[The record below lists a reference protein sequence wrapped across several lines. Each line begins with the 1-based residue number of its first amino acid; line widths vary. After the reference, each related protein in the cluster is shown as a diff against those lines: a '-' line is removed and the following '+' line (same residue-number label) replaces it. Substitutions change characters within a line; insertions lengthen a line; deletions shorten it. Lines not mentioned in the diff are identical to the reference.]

1 MNKFGIAS
9 ILLPVILGS
18 CSVERDTREKPN
30 VVFILTDQWR
40 ASSLGYTGNNVVKT
54 PNIDRF
60 ARESVNFTN
69 AVSVCPVCTPYR
81 ASLITGRYPTST
93 GMFLNDIYLPSEENC
108 MAEIFGAEGYNTAY
122 IGKWHLDGHGRED
135 NVDPVRRQGFDFWKG
150 LECSHDYNNMPYY
163 ENDDPEK
170 KYREDY
176 STFAESKDARDYL
189 EMHANDKSPF
199 LLFVSFGTPHFPHHS
214 APQEYKDMYPYSS
227 LDLYPNVP
235 DSLKDHVLKELQGYY
250 AHCTATDKA
259 IGDIISK
266 IDALG
271 LSENTIVVFTS
282 DHGEMMGSHGRL
294 PFRKQL
300 AWNESAHV
308 PFLIRLPGIDKQPGA
323 TVNAPLSTPDI
334 LPSLLGLSD
343 IKIPESIEG
352 SDLSAMIEAPDPN
365 TDRAALFMN
374 VCPFDINYPDKEYR
388 AIRTK
393 QYTYARTPEGP
404 FMLFDNTIDP
414 YQLNNLLDKPEFSDL
429 QKYLDKKLDEQL
441 SSIDDANFKPR
452 EYYLKKWGLEL
463 NEHHIIEYRSIPGQ
477 TNPVCSPKLQF

>member
-1 MNKFGIAS
+1 MDKIGITS
-9 ILLPVILGS
+9 ILLPVILGA
-18 CSVERDTREKPN
+18 CSMDNNTGRKPN

-60 ARESVNFTN
+60 AKESVNFTN
-69 AVSVCPVCTPYR
+69 AVSVCPVCTPFR
-81 ASLITGRYPTST
+81 ASLLTGRYPTST

-170 KYREDY
+170 KYREEY

-189 EMHANDKSPF
+189 EMHASDKSPF

-235 DSLKDHVLKELQGYY
+235 DSLKDYVLKELQGYY

-352 SDLSAMIEAPDPN
+352 SDLSAMIEVPDPN
-365 TDRAALFMN
+365 TDRASLFMN
-374 VCPFDINYPDKEYR
+374 VCPFDVNYPDKEYR

-404 FMLFDNTIDP
+404 FMLFDNAIDP
-414 YQLNNLLDKPEFSDL
+414 YQLNNLLDKPEFSDV
-429 QKYLDKKLDEQL
+429 QKDLDKKLDEQL
-441 SSIDDANFKPR
+441 ISIDDANFKPR

-463 NEHHIIEYRSIPGQ
+463 NEDHIIEYRSIPGQ
-477 TNPVCSPKLQF
+477 ANPVCSPKLQF

>member
-1 MNKFGIAS
+1 MDKIGITS
-9 ILLPVILGS
+9 ILLPVILGA
-18 CSVERDTREKPN
+18 CSMDNNTGRKPN

-40 ASSLGYTGNNVVKT
+40 ASSLGYTGNSVVKT

-60 ARESVNFTN
+60 AKESVNFTN

-189 EMHANDKSPF
+189 EMHASDKSPF

-235 DSLKDHVLKELQGYY
+235 DSLKELVLRELQGYY
-250 AHCTATDKA
+250 AHCSATDKA

-352 SDLSAMIEAPDPN
+352 SDLSAMIEVPDPN
-365 TDRAALFMN
+365 TDRASLFMN
-374 VCPFDINYPDKEYR
+374 VCPFDVNYPDKEYR

-404 FMLFDNTIDP
+404 FMLFDNAIDP
-414 YQLNNLLDKPEFSDL
+414 YQLNNLLDKPEFSDV
-429 QKYLDKKLDEQL
+429 QKDLDKKLDEQL
-441 SSIDDANFKPR
+441 ISIDDANFKPR

-463 NEHHIIEYRSIPGQ
+463 NEDHIIEYRSIPGQ
-477 TNPVCSPKLQF
+477 ANPVCSPKLQF